1 MIVEKFF
8 NAILKSKII
17 DIYVAI
23 AFIATAV
30 FFIMNISLY
39 TPFEI
44 LVGIVLVTLSFKGL
58 AYLMVSFVIMFFDLK
73 QKEDSV
79 QLQQKL
85 AKLDSLVDELALQQT
100 KLKNNKITNHKE

>member
-30 FFIMNISLY
+30 FFIMNISSY